1 MAVLLSVSYSGTW
14 GHQSLPREPFI
25 DKAAELGSV
34 EKLDRYARHFVEF
47 IGARTPE
54 CVSA

>member
-14 GHQSLPREPFI
+14 GHQSLPLEPFI

-34 EKLDRYARHFVEF
+34 ENLDRYARHFVEF